1 MKAKATQIIALAVM
15 AGAATVMLGGCSV
28 ARNQESV
35 GEYIDGSKVTAEV
48 KAKLVNDP
56 TTSAANINV
65 KTIDAGVVQLSGFA
79 KSQQE
84 KDRAGALARSVKGV
98 TQVHN
103 NLVVKP

>member
-35 GEYIDGSKVTAEV
+35 GQYIDGSKVTTEV

-56 TTSAANINV
+56 MTSAANINV

-79 KSQQE
+79 KSQRE
-84 KDRAGALARSVKGV
+84 KDRAGELARSVKGV

>member
-1 MKAKATQIIALAVM
+1 MKANANHLIALAVM
-15 AGAATVMLGGCSV
+15 TGAATVMLGGCSV

-35 GEYIDGSKVTAEV
+35 GQYIDGSTVTAEV

-56 TTSAANINV
+56 ETSAANINV
-65 KTIDAGVVQLSGFA
+65 KTIDSGVVQLSGFA
-79 KSQQE
+79 KSQRE
-84 KDRAGALARSVKGV
+84 KDRAGQLAGSVKGV